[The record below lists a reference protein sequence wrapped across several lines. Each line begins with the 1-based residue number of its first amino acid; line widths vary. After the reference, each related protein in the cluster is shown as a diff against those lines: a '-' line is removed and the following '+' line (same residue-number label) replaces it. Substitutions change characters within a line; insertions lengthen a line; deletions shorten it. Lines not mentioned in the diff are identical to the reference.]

1 MNAQLE
7 AKLTMF
13 QTVEDH
19 CDANPGIIASNVAF
33 QTAFDNFKTKV
44 VAINST
50 AQQAD
55 LALTGLAA
63 GKKTSKKDLCSLAA
77 DVASIAYA
85 FADATAN
92 DTLKSEVDY
101 NLSDLQKM
109 KDSLLAPRCQNIH
122 DLTFENLAALGDY
135 GITAATLT
143 SLQNAINGYTE
154 TIPKPRTALS
164 NRKTLN
170 SNLRQFFKE
179 AEAILENRMDK
190 LVVAFKSANP
200 DFVKTYFSVRQIIDP
215 HTTTTQL
222 KGIVTDKTDETPIK
236 DATVTV
242 VELSKTQKTNSSG
255 EYSFKPIPNGTYTL
269 RVTKEGFQ
277 NFEIVEVQVKLGEI
291 KHFNVEL
298 INN

>member
-1 MNAQLE
+1 MNAQSE

-19 CDANPGIIASNVAF
+19 CEENSGIIAANVAF

-44 VAINST
+44 AAINNT

-63 GKKTSKKDLCSLAA
+63 GKKTSKQDLCNLAA
-77 DVASIAYA
+77 DVAAITYA

-92 DTLKSEVDY
+92 DTLKGEVDY
-101 NLSDLQKM
+101 TLSDLLKM

-122 DLTFENLAALGDY
+122 NLTFDNRAALADY
-135 GITAATLT
+135 GITTTILAN
-143 SLQNAINGYTE
+143 LQTAIDSYTE
-154 TIPKPRTALS
+154 TIPKPRAAVS

-170 SNLRQFFKE
+170 SNLKQLFKE
-179 AEAILENRMDK
+179 AEAILEKQMDK

-200 DFVKTYFSVRQIIDP
+200 DFVKTYFTVRQIIDP
-215 HTTTTQL
+215 STTATQL
-222 KGIVTDKTDETPIK
+222 KGVITNAADETPIK
-236 DATVTV
+236 DAFVTI
-242 VELSKTQKTNSSG
+242 VELGKTKKTKSTG
-255 EYSFKPIPNGTYTL
+255 EYHFKPIKNGTYTV

-277 NFEIVEVQVKLGEI
+277 DFEKNEIQVKLGEI
-291 KHFNVEL
+291 NHLNAEMVT
-298 INN
+298 N